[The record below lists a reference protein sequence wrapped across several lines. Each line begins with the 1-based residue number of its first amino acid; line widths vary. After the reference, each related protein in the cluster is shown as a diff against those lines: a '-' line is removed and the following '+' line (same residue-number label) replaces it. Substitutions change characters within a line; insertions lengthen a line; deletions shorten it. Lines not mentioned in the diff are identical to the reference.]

1 MGVLQCAG
9 AKFIWCFACLC
20 CLEEEEYG
28 WPRIEEANVQRV
40 TALRKRAQEAISQR
54 GAVRLAPPAPAAA
67 IVQGRRY
74 VCVCCFIAV
83 VVVYRYLLKNLRGS
97 LRRVNV
103 ER

>member
-1 MGVLQCAG
+1 M
-9 AKFIWCFACLC
+9 
-20 CLEEEEYG
+20 
-28 WPRIEEANVQRV
+28 QRV

-54 GAVRLAPPAPAAA
+54 GAVSLAPPAPAAA

-83 VVVYRYLLKNLRGS
+83 VVVVVYRYLLKNLRGS